1 MSSSV
6 GRSVVIMSIR
16 VESADCVEVGG
27 AEFAAVHGDDDA
39 SGACDDGFFDLGFGD
54 VDDGDAVF
62 GEPAGADERNVD
74 AESEMRRLRVC
85 P

>member
-1 MSSSV
+1 M
-6 GRSVVIMSIR
+6 VIMSIR
-16 VESADCVEVGG
+16 VESADCAEVGG
-27 AEFAAVHGDDDA
+27 AEFAAVHGDDA
-39 SGACDDGFFDLGFGD
+39 SGAVDDGLFDLGFCD

-74 AESEMRRLRVC
+74 AESAMRRLRVC